1 MTNPKDTG
9 ANGPKR
15 DLSSDLGNLEDDEF
29 LVEDETTTTEDET
42 TTTEDDAVD
51 PQDPATDDPDDDEL
65 ADDDLDADA
74 ADEEI
79 EVATIDDDDEVPYE
93 LREDRQDPATEPR
106 TGLVSEFR
114 DLTGRQAAWL
124 VSNRETTT
132 ASRSPLFY
140 VTALVIG
147 LAVLAGLVIGL
158 GNADSTS
165 DGSDTAVAVVGIGE
179 QAPLFEQQLGMTV
192 LDAESVEVAQEMVRN
207 GEADAAL
214 IPDVTGQ
221 GNDTIVALNSEPT
234 AVLDKFAPQM
244 PVTYLEPPAVNTEA
258 AKALGWGLAFLL
270 IASVMTLGALLYSNM
285 RVEKRNRIAEIIAA
299 TIPAKSAAWGR
310 VYGLTLLSLG
320 YLAIAVGVLLLG
332 LSIASRTSLAVSM
345 MPGLGWFA
353 GLFLLAHL
361 LFLSLYLWAATAAK
375 RRGRQVGAGL
385 TVILVLGGALAPL
398 FFLNNFEALKW
409 MSWIPFTAPVA
420 TPLRYFASQAEWWEG
435 LIALGSVL
443 VAALIAFALAS
454 AAYRRNLL
462 RGSGRT
468 VRPRRSRGIGA
479 RAPRP
484 RTATTTP
491 RRRARRTRS
500 RRRARKLPRARSPR
514 SPGSPGSRRPLAGP
528 RTSMAR
534 TSMTRTSRIPTRT
547 RMPRRSPRPRPRSR
561 PGSRPGSPLRRRR
574 PRRPRPGSPRRSRV
588 PPGSPGKPAPR
599 PPRSGRSR
607 ALGDRAAPGRRAGG
621 LSRAPAR
628 RRRTVGGPAAGRR
641 PLGPGAARRR

>member
-29 LVEDETTTTEDET
+29 LVEDETTTTED
-42 TTTEDDAVD
+42 DAVD
-51 PQDPATDDPDDDEL
+51 PQDPVTDDPDDDDL
-65 ADDDLDADA
+65 ADDDRDADA

-79 EVATIDDDDEVPYE
+79 EVATIEDDDDVPYE

-147 LAVLAGLVIGL
+147 LAVLAALVIGL

-165 DGSDTAVAVVGIGE
+165 EGSDTAVAVVGIGE

-398 FFLNNFEALKW
+398 FFLDDFEVLKW

-468 VRPRRSRGIGA
+468 GKTAKVKGDRSKGAETEDGDDDAAETSTKDAKSSKGAKAATGAKSAKSGKSGKSTTAGRSEDVDEAGLDGADGEDSDPDEDAAEESTVATAKSTTKSTGKSAPATKSAKTATGKSAAKPGPAGMSGKAGSSAASKRKKPGA
-479 RAPRP
+479 R
-484 RTATTTP
+484 
-491 RRRARRTRS
+491 
-500 RRRARKLPRARSPR
+500 
-514 SPGSPGSRRPLAGP
+514 
-528 RTSMAR
+528 
-534 TSMTRTSRIPTRT
+534 
-547 RMPRRSPRPRPRSR
+547 
-561 PGSRPGSPLRRRR
+561 
-574 PRRPRPGSPRRSRV
+574 
-588 PPGSPGKPAPR
+588 
-599 PPRSGRSR
+599 
-607 ALGDRAAPGRRAGG
+607 
-621 LSRAPAR
+621 
-628 RRRTVGGPAAGRR
+628 
-641 PLGPGAARRR
+641 

>member
-15 DLSSDLGNLEDDEF
+15 DLSSDLGNLEDDDF
-29 LVEDETTTTEDET
+29 LLEDETATD
-42 TTTEDDAVD
+42 DGDAVD
-51 PQDPATDDPDDDEL
+51 PQDPVEEDPETDPAEDDRDE
-65 ADDDLDADA
+65 DA

-79 EVATIDDDDEVPYE
+79 EVATIEDDDDVPYE

-158 GNADSTS
+158 GNADTTS

-192 LDAESVEVAQEMVRN
+192 LDAESVEVAQEMVRS

-320 YLAIAVGVLLLG
+320 YLAIAIGVLLLG

-398 FFLNNFEALKW
+398 FFLNDFVALKW

-454 AAYRRNLL
+454 TAYRRNLL

-468 VRPRRSRGIGA
+468 GKTAKVKGEKSADDADDDAAETSTKGA
-479 RAPRP
+479 KSSKGAKAATGAKSGKSGKSATAGKSEDVDDADLDDADQDAAEES
-484 RTATTTP
+484 TATT
-491 RRRARRTRS
+491 AKSTRKS
-500 RRRARKLPRARSPR
+500 AAATKAAKTATGKS
-514 SPGSPGSRRPLAGP
+514 AAKP
-528 RTSMAR
+528 RTGGKS
-534 TSMTRTSRIPTRT
+534 
-547 RMPRRSPRPRPRSR
+547 
-561 PGSRPGSPLRRRR
+561 GSS
-574 PRRPRPGSPRRSRV
+574 
-588 PPGSPGKPAPR
+588 
-599 PPRSGRSR
+599 
-607 ALGDRAAPGRRAGG
+607 AASKRKK
-621 LSRAPAR
+621 
-628 RRRTVGGPAAGRR
+628 
-641 PLGPGAARRR
+641 PGAR

>member
-207 GEADAAL
+207 GEVDAAL

-468 VRPRRSRGIGA
+468 GKTAKVKGDRSKGA
-479 RAPRP
+479 ETEDGDDDAAETSTKDAKSSKGAKAATGAKSAKSGKSGKSTTAGRSEDVDGADLDDADVEDSDPDEDAAEES
-484 RTATTTP
+484 TATTAKSTGKS
-491 RRRARRTRS
+491 T
-500 RRRARKLPRARSPR
+500 
-514 SPGSPGSRRPLAGP
+514 
-528 RTSMAR
+528 
-534 TSMTRTSRIPTRT
+534 
-547 RMPRRSPRPRPRSR
+547 
-561 PGSRPGSPLRRRR
+561 
-574 PRRPRPGSPRRSRV
+574 
-588 PPGSPGKPAPR
+588 GKPAPATKAAKTATGKSAAK
-599 PPRSGRSR
+599 PGTAGKSGKAGSS
-607 ALGDRAAPGRRAGG
+607 AASKRKK
-621 LSRAPAR
+621 
-628 RRRTVGGPAAGRR
+628 
-641 PLGPGAARRR
+641 PGAR

>member
-140 VTALVIG
+140 VTALAIG
-147 LAVLAGLVIGL
+147 LAVLAALVIGL

-207 GEADAAL
+207 GEVDAAL

-398 FFLNNFEALKW
+398 FFLNDFEALKW

-468 VRPRRSRGIGA
+468 GKTAKVKGDRSKGA
-479 RAPRP
+479 ETEDGDDDAAETSTKDAKSSKGAKAATGAKSAKSGKSGKSTTAGRSEDVDGADLDDADVEDSDPDEDAAEES
-484 RTATTTP
+484 TATTAKSTGKS
-491 RRRARRTRS
+491 T
-500 RRRARKLPRARSPR
+500 
-514 SPGSPGSRRPLAGP
+514 
-528 RTSMAR
+528 
-534 TSMTRTSRIPTRT
+534 
-547 RMPRRSPRPRPRSR
+547 
-561 PGSRPGSPLRRRR
+561 
-574 PRRPRPGSPRRSRV
+574 
-588 PPGSPGKPAPR
+588 GKPAPATKAAKTATGKSAAK
-599 PPRSGRSR
+599 PGTAGKSGKAGSS
-607 ALGDRAAPGRRAGG
+607 AASKRKK
-621 LSRAPAR
+621 
-628 RRRTVGGPAAGRR
+628 
-641 PLGPGAARRR
+641 PGAR

>member
-29 LVEDETTTTEDET
+29 LVEDET

-207 GEADAAL
+207 GEVDAAL

-468 VRPRRSRGIGA
+468 GKTAKVKGDRSKGA
-479 RAPRP
+479 ETEDGDDDAAETSTKDAKSSKGAKAATGAKSAKSGKSGKSTTAGRSEDVDGADLDDADVEDSDPDEDAAEES
-484 RTATTTP
+484 TATTAKSTGKS
-491 RRRARRTRS
+491 T
-500 RRRARKLPRARSPR
+500 
-514 SPGSPGSRRPLAGP
+514 
-528 RTSMAR
+528 
-534 TSMTRTSRIPTRT
+534 
-547 RMPRRSPRPRPRSR
+547 
-561 PGSRPGSPLRRRR
+561 
-574 PRRPRPGSPRRSRV
+574 
-588 PPGSPGKPAPR
+588 GKPAPATKAAKTATGKSAAK
-599 PPRSGRSR
+599 PGTAGKSGKAGSS
-607 ALGDRAAPGRRAGG
+607 AASKRKK
-621 LSRAPAR
+621 
-628 RRRTVGGPAAGRR
+628 
-641 PLGPGAARRR
+641 PGAR

>member
-15 DLSSDLGNLEDDEF
+15 DLSSDLGNLEDDDF
-29 LVEDETTTTEDET
+29 LLEDETATD
-42 TTTEDDAVD
+42 DGDAVD
-51 PQDPATDDPDDDEL
+51 PQDPVEEDPETDPAEDDRDE
-65 ADDDLDADA
+65 DA

-79 EVATIDDDDEVPYE
+79 EVATIEDDDDVPYE

-158 GNADSTS
+158 GNADTTS

-192 LDAESVEVAQEMVRN
+192 LDAESVEVAQEMVRS

-320 YLAIAVGVLLLG
+320 YLAIAIGVLLLG

-385 TVILVLGGALAPL
+385 TVLLVLGGALAPL
-398 FFLNNFEALKW
+398 FFLNDFVALKW

-454 AAYRRNLL
+454 TAYRRNLL

-468 VRPRRSRGIGA
+468 GKTAKVKGEKSADDADDDAAETSTKGA
-479 RAPRP
+479 KSSKGAKAATGAKSGKSGKSATAGKSEDVDDADLDDADEDAAEES
-484 RTATTTP
+484 TATT
-491 RRRARRTRS
+491 AKSTRKS
-500 RRRARKLPRARSPR
+500 AAATKAAKTATGKSAAKPGTAGMSGKAGSSAASKRK
-514 SPGSPGSRRPLAGP
+514 
-528 RTSMAR
+528 
-534 TSMTRTSRIPTRT
+534 
-547 RMPRRSPRPRPRSR
+547 
-561 PGSRPGSPLRRRR
+561 
-574 PRRPRPGSPRRSRV
+574 
-588 PPGSPGKPAPR
+588 K
-599 PPRSGRSR
+599 
-607 ALGDRAAPGRRAGG
+607 
-621 LSRAPAR
+621 
-628 RRRTVGGPAAGRR
+628 
-641 PLGPGAARRR
+641 PGAR

>member
-9 ANGPKR
+9 ATGPKR
-15 DLSSDLGNLEDDEF
+15 DLSSDLGNLEDDDF
-29 LVEDETTTTEDET
+29 LVEDETATTDG
-42 TTTEDDAVD
+42 DAVD
-51 PQDPATDDPDDDEL
+51 PQDPVDEDPAAEAPAGARSGRRARTSA
-65 ADDDLDADA
+65 ADDDRADDLDEDGLA
-74 ADEEI
+74 ADGEVSDEEF
-79 EVATIDDDDEVPYE
+79 EVATIDADDDVPYE

-140 VTALVIG
+140 VTALIIG
-147 LAVLAGLVIGL
+147 LAVLAALVIGL
-158 GNADSTS
+158 GNADTTS

-192 LDAESVEVAQEMVRN
+192 LDAESVEAAQELVRS

-299 TIPAKSAAWGR
+299 TIPARSAAWGR

-320 YLAIAVGVLLLG
+320 YLAIALGVLLLG

-375 RRGRQVGAGL
+375 RRGRQVGAGI
-385 TVILVLGGALAPL
+385 TVLLVLGGALAPL
-398 FFLNNFEALKW
+398 FFLDDFAALKW

-468 VRPRRSRGIGA
+468 GKTAKVKGEKSADDADDDAAETSSKGSKASKGAKAATGAKSGKSTAAGKSEDVDDADLDDAGVEESDADEDAGEKSTTAKSAGKSAAATKAAKSGGKSGTTGASGSSAASKRKKPGA
-479 RAPRP
+479 R
-484 RTATTTP
+484 
-491 RRRARRTRS
+491 
-500 RRRARKLPRARSPR
+500 
-514 SPGSPGSRRPLAGP
+514 
-528 RTSMAR
+528 
-534 TSMTRTSRIPTRT
+534 
-547 RMPRRSPRPRPRSR
+547 
-561 PGSRPGSPLRRRR
+561 
-574 PRRPRPGSPRRSRV
+574 
-588 PPGSPGKPAPR
+588 
-599 PPRSGRSR
+599 
-607 ALGDRAAPGRRAGG
+607 
-621 LSRAPAR
+621 
-628 RRRTVGGPAAGRR
+628 
-641 PLGPGAARRR
+641 